1 MRYQRAYASEIDPYA
16 MGVAHYNHPD
26 VYQMGD
32 VLGIDKANYCFD
44 FYNERERY
52 VHKGID
58 LLLAGVPCQPF
69 SFAGNQLAFNDERA
83 KPTIEFF
90 KLFHK
95 WKPKWWLVEE
105 TPMKKEYQDI
115 FSREF
120 GCEPRVHN
128 SASVSAQ
135 NRKRLYW
142 TNIPHDDLPN
152 LGINLEDILEDESM
166 TDREKAYCIDANYFK
181 GGSMK
186 MYFEKSRRQLVFNHD
201 QKCKQ
206 VGEAD
211 LKGYDIIKRVY
222 DRKHKSPAL
231 TTMQGGWRMPK
242 VVCGAWRGR
251 YLVDGVRQDHKMKT
265 AGLTTQRLEVRK
277 DTKTNTLTTV
287 QKDNVAVNTDELYW
301 RALTVKEC
309 ERLQTM
315 PDDYT
320 KYGSYVVDYST
331 FNRKRTMSNSRRY
344 KMIGNGWTVDVIK
357 HILNGIPEQSLGTV
371 VSLFDG
377 CGCGFEA
384 LKGVKR

>member
-1 MRYQRAYASEIDPYA
+1 MKYQQAFASEIDTYA
-16 MGVAHYNHPD
+16 MGVSQYNHPD
-26 VYQMGD
+26 VHQLGS
-32 VLGIDKANYCFD
+32 VLDLHKQ
-44 FYNERERY
+44 EMY

-90 KLFHK
+90 RLFHK
-95 WKPKWWLVEE
+95 WKPKYWLIEE

-120 GCEPRVHN
+120 GCEPRIHN

-142 TNIPHDDLPN
+142 TNIPHDNLPD

-201 QKCKQ
+201 QKCRQ

-222 DRKHKSPAL
+222 DRKYKSPAL

-251 YLVDGVRQDHKMKT
+251 YVVDGVRQDHKMKT
-265 AGLTTQRLEVRK
+265 AGLTTQRLEIRK

-315 PDDYT
+315 PDNYT
-320 KYGSYVVDYST
+320 EIGIFGDENTVENEKLI
-331 FNRKRTMSNSRRY
+331 SNSQRY

-357 HILNGIPEQSLGTV
+357 HILNGIPQDNLGTV

-377 CGCGFEA
+377 CGCGFQA
-384 LKGVKR
+384 LKGVQRL

>member
-1 MRYQRAYASEIDPYA
+1 MQYQQAFASEIDPYA

-26 VYQMGD
+26 VKQIGS
-32 VLGIDKANYCFD
+32 VLGIRHVRNNVFKQPM
-44 FYNERERY
+44 Y

-58 LLLAGVPCQPF
+58 LLMAGPPCQPF
-69 SFAGNQLAFNDERA
+69 SFAGNQLNFNDERA

-90 KLFHK
+90 RLFHQ
-95 WKPKWWLVEE
+95 WKPKYFLIEE
-105 TPMKKEYQDI
+105 TPMKKEYMDV

-142 TNIPHDDLPN
+142 TNIPHDDLPD

-166 TDREKAYCIDANYFK
+166 TDREKAYCVDANYFK

-186 MYFEKSRRQLVFNHD
+186 MYFEKARRQVVFNKHT
-201 QKCKQ
+201 QCRQ
-206 VGEAD
+206 VGEAN

-222 DRKHKSPAL
+222 SRKAKSSGL

-242 VVCGAWRGR
+242 VE
-251 YLVDGVRQDHKMKT
+251 DGDLR
-265 AGLTTQRLEVRK
+265 
-277 DTKTNTLTTV
+277 
-287 QKDNVAVNTDELYW
+287 W
-301 RALTVKEC
+301 RALTPLEC

-315 PDDYT
+315 PDWYT
-320 KYGSYVVDYST
+320 KVGIFPDKQV
-331 FNRKRTMSNSRRY
+331 KQISNSRRY

-377 CGCGFEA
+377 CGCGYQA

>member
-1 MRYQRAYASEIDPYA
+1 MQYQQAFASEIDPYA

-26 VYQMGD
+26 VKQIGS
-32 VLGIDKANYCFD
+32 VLDIHKQPM
-44 FYNERERY
+44 Y

-58 LLLAGVPCQPF
+58 LLLAGPPCQPF
-69 SFAGNQLAFNDERA
+69 SFAGNQLNFNDERA

-90 KLFHK
+90 RLFHQ
-95 WKPKWWLVEE
+95 WKPKYFLIEE
-105 TPMKKEYQDI
+105 TPMKKEYMDV

-120 GCEPRVHN
+120 GVEPRVHN

-142 TNIPHDDLPN
+142 TNIPHDDLPD

-166 TDREKAYCIDANYFK
+166 TDREKAYCVDANYFK

-186 MYFEKSRRQLVFNHD
+186 MYFEKARRQVVFNRHT
-201 QKCKQ
+201 QCRQ
-206 VGEAD
+206 VGEAN

-222 DRKHKSPAL
+222 SRKAKSSGL

-242 VVCGAWRGR
+242 VE
-251 YLVDGVRQDHKMKT
+251 DGDLR
-265 AGLTTQRLEVRK
+265 
-277 DTKTNTLTTV
+277 
-287 QKDNVAVNTDELYW
+287 W
-301 RALTVKEC
+301 RALTPLEC

-315 PDDYT
+315 PDGYT
-320 KYGSYVVDYST
+320 KYGDMHDADGLT
-331 FNRKRTMSNSRRY
+331 KPMKEISNSRRY

-377 CGCGFEA
+377 CGCGYQA

>member
-1 MRYQRAYASEIDPYA
+1 MQYQRAFASEIDPYA

-26 VYQMGD
+26 VKQIGS
-32 VLGIDKANYCFD
+32 VLDIHKQPM
-44 FYNERERY
+44 Y

-58 LLLAGVPCQPF
+58 LLLAGPPCQPF
-69 SFAGNQLAFNDERA
+69 SFAGNQLNFNDERA

-95 WKPKWWLVEE
+95 WKPKYFLIEE
-105 TPMKKEYQDI
+105 TPMKKEYMDV

-120 GCEPRVHN
+120 GVEPRVHN

-142 TNIPHDDLPN
+142 TNIPHDDLPD

-186 MYFEKSRRQLVFNHD
+186 MYFEKARRQLVFNSNSL
-201 QKCKQ
+201 CKQ

-222 DRKHKSPAL
+222 SRKGKSSGL

-242 VVCGAWRGR
+242 VECGSMIGR
-251 YLVDGVRQDHKMKT
+251 KINPDTGRRDDHNPDLK
-265 AGLTTQRLEVRK
+265 AEQRIEVRS
-277 DTKTNTLTTV
+277 DTKTGTLTTV
-287 QKDNVAVNTDELYW
+287 SKDNLVVTDRLHW
-301 RALTVKEC
+301 RALTPLEC

-315 PDDYT
+315 PDWYT
-320 KYGSYVVDYST
+320 KVGIFPDKQV
-331 FNRKRTMSNSRRY
+331 KHISNSRRY

-357 HILNGIPEQSLGTV
+357 HILNGIPQDKLGTV

-377 CGCGFEA
+377 CGCGYQA

>member
-1 MRYQRAYASEIDPYA
+1 MELVVDGRYKMKYERAYASEIDPYA
-16 MGVAHYNHPD
+16 SAVARYNHPN
-26 VYQMGD
+26 VYEMGD
-32 VLGIDKANYCFD
+32 VLNIDSWYEG
-44 FYNERERY
+44 YTEG
-52 VHKGID
+52 VD

-95 WKPKWWLVEE
+95 WKPKWWLIEE

-142 TNIPHDDLPN
+142 TNIPHDDLPD

-211 LKGYDIIKRVY
+211 LNGYDIIKRVY
-222 DRKHKSPAL
+222 DRKHKSPSL

-242 VVCGAWRGR
+242 VV
-251 YLVDGVRQDHKMKT
+251 
-265 AGLTTQRLEVRK
+265 
-277 DTKTNTLTTV
+277 
-287 QKDNVAVNTDELYW
+287 TDELHW
-301 RALTVKEC
+301 RALTPLEC

-315 PDDYT
+315 PDGYT
-320 KYGSYVVDYST
+320 KYGDFEFVKEY
-331 FNRKRTMSNSRRY
+331 KKEISNSRRY

-357 HILNGIPEQSLGTV
+357 HILNGIPQDKLGTV

-384 LKGVKR
+384 LKGVQR

>member
-1 MRYQRAYASEIDPYA
+1 MKYELAFASEIDPYA
-16 MGVAHYNHPD
+16 SAVAQYNHPN

-32 VLGIDKANYCFD
+32 VLSIDSWYEGYTD
-44 FYNERERY
+44 G
-52 VHKGID
+52 VD

-142 TNIPHDDLPN
+142 TNIPHDDLPD

-211 LKGYDIIKRVY
+211 LNGYDIIKRVY

-251 YLVDGVRQDHKMKT
+251 YVVDGVRQDHKMKT

-277 DTKTNTLTTV
+277 DTKSNTLTTV

-301 RALTVKEC
+301 RALTPLEC

-315 PDDYT
+315 PDGYT
-320 KYGSYVVDYST
+320 KYGDWHTVDGIT
-331 FNRKRTMSNSRRY
+331 IPMKEMSNSRRY

-357 HILNGIPEQSLGTV
+357 HILNGIPQDRLGTV

-377 CGCGFEA
+377 CGCGFQA
-384 LKGVKR
+384 LKGVQR

>member
-1 MRYQRAYASEIDPYA
+1 MKYQRAFASEIDHYA
-16 MGVAHYNHPD
+16 SAVSQYNHPD

-32 VLGIDKANYCFD
+32 VLDIDRWYEG
-44 FYNERERY
+44 YTEG
-52 VHKGID
+52 VD

-95 WKPKWWLVEE
+95 WKPKWWLIEE

-251 YLVDGVRQDHKMKT
+251 YVVDGVRQDHKMKT

-277 DTKTNTLTTV
+277 DTKSNTLTTV
-287 QKDNVAVNTDELYW
+287 QKDNVAVNTNELYW
-301 RALTVKEC
+301 RALTPLEC

-315 PDDYT
+315 PDGYT
-320 KYGSYVVDYST
+320 DHGAWWHHSGEQVV
-331 FNRKRTMSNSRRY
+331 KPISNSRRY

-357 HILNGIPEQSLGTV
+357 HILNGIPQDKLGTV

-377 CGCGFEA
+377 CGCGFQA

>member
-1 MRYQRAYASEIDPYA
+1 MKYQQAFASEIDPYA
-16 MGVAHYNHPD
+16 MGVSQYNHPD
-26 VYQMGD
+26 VHQLGS
-32 VLGIDKANYCFD
+32 VLDLHKQ
-44 FYNERERY
+44 EMY

-69 SFAGNQLAFNDERA
+69 SFAGNQLAFNDDRA

-90 KLFHK
+90 RLFHK
-95 WKPKWWLVEE
+95 WKPKYWLIEE

-142 TNIPHDDLPN
+142 TNIPHDDLPD

-201 QKCKQ
+201 QKCRQ

-211 LKGYDIIKRVY
+211 LNGYDIIKRVY
-222 DRKHKSPAL
+222 DRKYKSPSL

-251 YLVDGVRQDHKMKT
+251 YVVDGVRQDHKMKT
-265 AGLTTQRLEVRK
+265 AGLTTQRLEMRK

-320 KYGSYVVDYST
+320 KYGDCHTVDGIT
-331 FNRKRTMSNSRRY
+331 IPMKEMSNSRRY

-357 HILNGIPEQSLGTV
+357 HILNGIPQDRLGTV

-377 CGCGFEA
+377 CGCGFQA
-384 LKGVKR
+384 LKGVQR

>member
-1 MRYQRAYASEIDPYA
+1 MKYRQAFASEIDPYA
-16 MGVAHYNHPD
+16 MGVSQYNHPD
-26 VYQMGD
+26 VHQLGS
-32 VLGIDKANYCFD
+32 VLDLHKQ
-44 FYNERERY
+44 EMY

-69 SFAGNQLAFNDERA
+69 SFAGNQLAFNDDRA
-83 KPTIEFF
+83 KPTTEFF
-90 KLFHK
+90 RLFHK
-95 WKPKWWLVEE
+95 WKPKYWLIEE

-142 TNIPHDDLPN
+142 TNIPHDDLPD

-201 QKCKQ
+201 QMCKQ

-211 LKGYDIIKRVY
+211 LNGYDIIKRVY

-242 VVCGAWRGR
+242 VV
-251 YLVDGVRQDHKMKT
+251 
-265 AGLTTQRLEVRK
+265 
-277 DTKTNTLTTV
+277 
-287 QKDNVAVNTDELYW
+287 TDELYW
-301 RALTVKEC
+301 RALTPLEC

-320 KYGSYVVDYST
+320 RYGGYSVSYKYSIG
-331 FNRKRTMSNSRRY
+331 KRTMSNSRRY
-344 KMIGNGWTVDVIK
+344 KMIGNGWTISVIK
-357 HILNGIPEQSLGTV
+357 HILNGIPQDKLGTV
-371 VSLFDG
+371 ISLFDG
-377 CGCGFEA
+377 CGCGFQA
-384 LKGVKR
+384 LKGVQR

>member
-1 MRYQRAYASEIDPYA
+1 MKYQTAFASEIDTYA
-16 MGVAHYNHPD
+16 SAVARYNHPN
-26 VYQMGD
+26 VYEMGD
-32 VLGIDKANYCFD
+32 VLNIDRWYEGYKD
-44 FYNERERY
+44 G
-52 VHKGID
+52 VD

-95 WKPKWWLVEE
+95 WKPKWWLIEE

-142 TNIPHDDLPN
+142 TNIPHDDLPD

-201 QKCKQ
+201 QKCRQ

-222 DRKHKSPAL
+222 DRKYKSPSL

-251 YLVDGVRQDHKMKT
+251 YVVDGVRQDHKMKT
-265 AGLTTQRLEVRK
+265 AGLTTQRLEMRK

-301 RALTVKEC
+301 RALTPLEC

-315 PDDYT
+315 PDGYT
-320 KYGSYVVDYST
+320 KYGGHSVTYKYSIG
-331 FNRKRTMSNSRRY
+331 KRTMSNSRRY
-344 KMIGNGWTVDVIK
+344 KMIGNGWTISVIK
-357 HILNGIPEQSLGTV
+357 HILNGIPQDSLGTV

-384 LKGVKR
+384 LKGVER